1 MEVGLDSLDQDVDLL
16 YGVAVST
23 NSHFRIG
30 YNNMYLACTF
40 GCIKVYVT
48 TCMLCF

>member
-23 NSHFRIG
+23 NSLQDR
-30 YNNMYLACTF
+30 LQ
-40 GCIKVYVT
+40 
-48 TCMLCF
+48 